1 MGRYINPPSIGFEY
15 VISDGNYVDKTE
27 LIAYTNAVM
36 NTSRRFVCFTRPRRF
51 GKTFAAQMLSA
62 FYSKGAQSRA
72 IFETMKIARTSEQK
86 FSTTPIPYDK
96 YLNQCNVIYWDM
108 THFVVNG
115 PEQALSLLQSRL
127 MEELQREFPT
137 VKAAGVKTLAD
148 MLCAVNDATGETFYV
163 IIDEWDMLFRE
174 AKNDAATQK
183 QYINFLRDL
192 FKDAQISRCLCGVY
206 MTGILPIKKYGT
218 SSALTDFTEFTMVNP
233 RELSEY
239 VGFTTEEVQAI
250 CQKQGVDFSAMQ
262 RWYDGYQF
270 KRVGHVYNPN
280 SVLEAALSKEFAGY
294 WNQTEYFEQ
303 LSAYLDLN
311 AEGLKDSLIAMLGGQ
326 RCRVDVGSFA
336 NDLVSVDTRDKVLTL
351 LIHLGYLAY
360 DAASSEVYI
369 PNEEIRE
376 EFVRSFKNGRR
387 TELVK
392 AVQLSDAILAATLAK
407 NEDRVAHY
415 LGEVHLT
422 QTSPHFYANEEAL
435 KTVVAMAYLSAVDHY
450 ARFEEISAG
459 RGYADMLFLP
469 VAGSRKPALIIELKK
484 DQSAQAA
491 VDQIKARQY
500 VEVLERHRYQG
511 KVLLVGITFDAKTNH
526 HRCRIEEATIPR
538 VLS

>member
-1 MGRYINPPSIGFEY
+1 MGRYINPPSVGFEY
-15 VISDGNYVDKTE
+15 VLADGNYVDKTE
-27 LIAYTNAVM
+27 LIAYTNATM

-62 FYSKGAQSRA
+62 FYSKGAQSRRL
-72 IFETMKIARTSEQK
+72 FERLKIAKTTETK
-86 FSTTPIPYDK
+86 FSSTPMPYDK

-115 PEQALSLLQSRL
+115 PAQALSLLQSRL
-127 MEELQREFPT
+127 IRELQHEFPAVDASGIET
-137 VKAAGVKTLAD
+137 IAD
-148 MLCAVNDATGETFYV
+148 MLCAINDATGETFYV

-174 AKNDAATQK
+174 AKQEADIQK

-239 VGFTTEEVQAI
+239 VGFTTEEVRTI
-250 CQKQGVDFSAMQ
+250 CEKQGADFAAMQ

-280 SVLEAALSKEFAGY
+280 SVLEAALSKEFVGY

-303 LSAYLDLN
+303 LQAYLDLN
-311 AEGLKDSLIAMLGGQ
+311 VEGLKDSVVAMLGGQ

-336 NDLVSVDTRDKVLTL
+336 NDLTSVDTRDKVLTL

-360 DAASSEVYI
+360 DAAASEVYI

-407 NEDRVAHY
+407 NEDRVAQY
-415 LGEVHLT
+415 LAQVHLA
-422 QTSPHFYANEEAL
+422 QTSPHFYANEQAL
-435 KTVVAMAYLSAVDHY
+435 KAVIAMAYLSAVDHY
-450 ARFEEISAG
+450 VRFEEIGAG
-459 RGYADMLFLP
+459 RGYEDMLFLP
-469 VAGSRKPALIIELKK
+469 VAGSEKPALILELKK
-484 DQSAQAA
+484 DRSAEAA
-491 VDQIKARQY
+491 VNQIKARQY
-500 VEVLERHRYQG
+500 AEVLERHRYRG
-511 KVLLVGITFDAKTNH
+511 KVLIAGITFDAKTNH
-526 HRCRIEEATIPR
+526 HHCRIEETAI
-538 VLS
+538 